1 MKHRLA
7 IALVAGA
14 LGGLSALA
22 LPCAAQTL
30 STPPSAP
37 NQAPQTPQ
45 SGPHPSLTSAGVPG
59 TVSSG
64 TTSAISPAACSLPS
78 SGPGMSFGTVGR
90 GLPGLAGGPP
100 VTAPMGAR
108 DPSASYMSPPAIGPL
123 FCDPSLN
130 IAC

>member
-1 MKHRLA
+1 MKHQFA

-14 LGGLSALA
+14 LGGLSFLA
-22 LPCAAQTL
+22 IPCAAQTL
-30 STPPSAP
+30 GPPGAP

-45 SGPHPSLTSAGVPG
+45 VVPQPLLPGTEAPG

-64 TTSAISPAACSLPS
+64 TTSAVAPAT
-78 SGPGMSFGTVGR
+78 GPTPPAGPARSFGTAGR
-90 GLPGLAGGPP
+90 GLPGMTGGPP

-108 DPSASYMSPPAIGPL
+108 DPSASYMSPPVIGPL

>member
-14 LGGLSALA
+14 LGGMSALA
-22 LPCAAQTL
+22 IPCMAQTL
-30 STPPSAP
+30 VPPGAP
-37 NQAPQTPQ
+37 NQVPQTPQ
-45 SGPHPSLTSAGVPG
+45 VVPQPLLPG
-59 TVSSG
+59 AESPGAISPG
-64 TTSAISPAACSLPS
+64 TTSAVAPAVTSTSGSSPGIL
-78 SGPGMSFGTVGR
+78 FGTVGR
-90 GLPGLAGGPP
+90 GLPGMAGGPP

-108 DPSASYMSPPAIGPL
+108 DPSASYMSPPVIGPL